1 MQKHSVKKFALK
13 LRRKVV
19 AEKKLKPI
27 HPGEVLREE
36 FLKPFDISEEN
47 LAQSLGVSVQTIREI
62 VAEKQSVTA
71 DTALRLAKFFGTSA
85 QFWLGLQSDYDLDI
99 TREMLGNKLEREIVP
114 LAA

>member
-1 MQKHSVKKFALK
+1 MAKD
-13 LRRKVV
+13 
-19 AEKKLKPI
+19 KLKSI

-36 FLKPFDISEEN
+36 FLKPFGINEES
-47 LAQSLGVSVQTIREI
+47 LANSIGAPVQSVHEI

-85 QFWLGLQSDYDLDI
+85 QFWLGLQSDYDLDT
-99 TREMLGNKLEREIVP
+99 TREILGERLEKEIQP

>member
-1 MQKHSVKKFALK
+1 MAT
-13 LRRKVV
+13 R
-19 AEKKLKPI
+19 KLKPI

-36 FLKPFDISEEN
+36 FLKPFGISEES
-47 LAQSLGVSVQTIREI
+47 LANSIGAATESIREI

-85 QFWLGLQSDYDLDI
+85 QFWLGLQSDYDLDV
-99 TREMLGNKLEREIVP
+99 TRELLGEKLEREIVP